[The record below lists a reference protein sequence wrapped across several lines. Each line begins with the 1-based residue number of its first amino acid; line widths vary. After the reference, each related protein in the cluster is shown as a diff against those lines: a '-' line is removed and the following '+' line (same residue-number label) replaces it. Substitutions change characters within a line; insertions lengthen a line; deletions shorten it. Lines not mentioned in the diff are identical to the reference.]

1 MTVAR
6 RLLFHVALGVA
17 FVVAVVTAVT
27 SALVYD
33 ALKRRD
39 RQHLTT
45 YLGCHHA
52 PFRERRLALHHPRR
66 WRRRAPRA
74 ARRSQHRR
82 DTFIFL
88 TAKGEKGDQRAGMN
102 LGADDDLTKPVSAPE
117 LLGAIAA
124 RLARESKRSAGFA
137 PDFSSSTPLEAL
149 GLTPREGEV
158 LRWVAQGKSDPE
170 IATI

>member
-1 MTVAR
+1 
-6 RLLFHVALGVA
+6 
-17 FVVAVVTAVT
+17 
-27 SALVYD
+27 
-33 ALKRRD
+33 
-39 RQHLTT
+39 
-45 YLGCHHA
+45 
-52 PFRERRLALHHPRR
+52 
-66 WRRRAPRA
+66 
-74 ARRSQHRR
+74 
-82 DTFIFL
+82 
-88 TAKGEKGDQRAGMN
+88 MN